1 MVSMAFRGVT
11 SSVSNRG
18 AATCTG
24 RCLHTNPSG
33 LGYGIRLRVAV
44 SAGDRYVGRSVGQPE
59 NIADHRLIEQMNNA
73 MGL

>member
-18 AATCTG
+18 AAMCTG
-24 RCLHTNPSG
+24 RCLHPNPSE

-59 NIADHRLIEQMNNA
+59 NIADHPFFRADE
-73 MGL
+73 